1 MVQTGSKKWS
11 KRGQNLGP
19 KKCPEMGQKSGPN
32 GVKKVVQTGSKFGY
46 KKVSRNGSKKVAQTG
61 SKFESKRGQILTPET
76 DVQKL
81 GSRNDIRGR
90 QSDKREDFV
99 FSFVFLIG
107 TCLLAARARSYQSR
121 SQKRRLNTSDR
132 QMIVDNNSEPKNNN
146 ASLQS
151 NN

>member
-19 KKCPEMGQKSGPN
+19 KKCPERGQKSDQN
-32 GVKKVVQTGSKFGY
+32 GVKIW
-46 KKVSRNGSKKVAQTG
+46 
-61 SKFESKRGQILTPET
+61 SKRGQISTPET
-76 DVQKL
+76 DDQKL

-90 QSDKREDFV
+90 LQTKTPTHPHHKPQRISCFLFFCGLLFV
-99 FSFVFLIG
+99 GAWWVCGKLLVVFG
-107 TCLLAARARSYQSR
+107 ERNCSVA
-121 SQKRRLNTSDR
+121 K
-132 QMIVDNNSEPKNNN
+132 IVGRNPDDSGQYSKPKNNN